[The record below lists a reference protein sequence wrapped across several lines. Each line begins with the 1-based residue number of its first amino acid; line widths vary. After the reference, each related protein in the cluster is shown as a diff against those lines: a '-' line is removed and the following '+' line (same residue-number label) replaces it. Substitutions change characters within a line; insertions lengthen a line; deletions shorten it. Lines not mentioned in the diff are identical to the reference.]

1 MTIHEA
7 LCLAIW
13 RNTYRHD
20 TLLEW
25 SEIKPGTLHHQRVVA
40 AAKDAYAAMQ
50 GDDLHQSR

>member
-1 MTIHEA
+1 MTIHEE

-25 SEIKPGTLHHQRVVA
+25 SEIKPGTMHHQRVVA
-40 AAKDAYAAMQ
+40 AAKAAYQVATGNSA
-50 GDDLHQSR
+50 DR

>member
-1 MTIHEA
+1 MTIHEE

-25 SEIKPGTLHHQRVVA
+25 SEIKSGTLHHKRVVA
-40 AAKDAYAAMQ
+40 AAKDAYAVVH
-50 GDDLHQSR
+50 GDDVHQNR